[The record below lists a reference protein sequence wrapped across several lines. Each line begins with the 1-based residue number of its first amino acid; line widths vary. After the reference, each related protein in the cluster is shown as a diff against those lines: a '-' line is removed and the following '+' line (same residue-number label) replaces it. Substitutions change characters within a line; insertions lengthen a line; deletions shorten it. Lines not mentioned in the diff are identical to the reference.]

1 MLVYDLQCALFGNEY
16 FSQASR
22 VVFKDPNISD
32 GDKMSAGEDPD
43 GTSAEGAV
51 EVTREGISAV
61 SENESAK
68 ESKPGITDNERYT
81 FGRPFNLPEELKNGN
96 ISEKAGEFVRQWS
109 VAEEALKSLYEY
121 DAYTYIHT
129 VQMLNEGCIIV
140 ENEFEKIKRIVESG
154 KNEEVD
160 NKFDLTDTDLKIMM
174 FGAIVFHDWGKT
186 RVDRKILNSPDKLD
200 ALQTQE
206 MRRHPMETVDIIV
219 SKIIDRVYLKDRT
232 KKMKAQDLVRNILDS
247 DDYPEEKRLLQMAY
261 MAVSHHNYYS
271 ARDKYPSAEEIS
283 EILPDYNIWLESS
296 GREQAIIL
304 AIFDVTDALLSDRP
318 YKSGMLEEDA
328 KVVLNKIFLENPN
341 DKEKYGKIV
350 DCILESWEKMRGAD
364 EYTEKRKKEQK
375 RAKNNQK

>member
-1 MLVYDLQCALFGNEY
+1 MYNKKTNRLFLHEPRMLFLA
-16 FSQASR
+16 R
-22 VVFKDPNISD
+22 VDDDS
-32 GDKMSAGEDPD
+32 
-43 GTSAEGAV
+43 TC
-51 EVTREGISAV
+51 
-61 SENESAK
+61 SENAGNGAEKPEEAEVKNTRTKTEGSLAEKSLK
-68 ESKPGITDNERYT
+68 EQQDEHYT
-81 FGRPFNLPEELKNGN
+81 FGGPFNLSKELENGN
-96 ISEKAGEFVRQWS
+96 ISEKAGEFVRQWP
-109 VAEEALKSLYEY
+109 VAEEALRSLYEY

-129 VQMLNEGCIIV
+129 VQMLNEGCVIV
-140 ENEFEKIKRIVESG
+140 DE
-154 KNEEVD
+154 
-160 NKFDLTDTDLKIMM
+160 KFDEIKKIIDEGKGDSADKRFELTEEGLRIII

-186 RVDRKILNSPDKLD
+186 RVDRKILNFPDKLD

-232 KKMKAQDLVRNILDS
+232 KKMKAQDLVRNILGS

-283 EILPDYNIWLESS
+283 EVLPDYNIWLESS

-318 YKSGMLEEDA
+318 YKSGIPEEDV
-328 KVVLNKIFLENPN
+328 KVVLNKIFLENLN